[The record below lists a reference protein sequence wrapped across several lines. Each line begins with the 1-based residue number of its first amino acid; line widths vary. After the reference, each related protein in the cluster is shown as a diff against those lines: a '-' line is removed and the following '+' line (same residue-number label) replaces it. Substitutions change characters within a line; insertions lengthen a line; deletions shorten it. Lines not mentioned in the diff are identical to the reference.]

1 MAIEV
6 VNYNMDKF
14 INYIIRKFYRI
25 VNIVDV
31 EYRVIGR
38 VGLCMGGIL
47 GGWVLGVFGHV
58 IIIFGVLVGWGV
70 DFGYYIWEGENF
82 VWGELVIWWFGY

>member
-6 VNYNMDKF
+6 MNYNMDKF

-25 VNIVDV
+25 VSIVDV

-47 GGWVLGVFGHV
+47 GDWVAMGFWTCYNHIWGISGCGLILV
-58 IIIFGVLVGWGV
+58 IIFGKG
-70 DFGYYIWEGENF
+70 NF